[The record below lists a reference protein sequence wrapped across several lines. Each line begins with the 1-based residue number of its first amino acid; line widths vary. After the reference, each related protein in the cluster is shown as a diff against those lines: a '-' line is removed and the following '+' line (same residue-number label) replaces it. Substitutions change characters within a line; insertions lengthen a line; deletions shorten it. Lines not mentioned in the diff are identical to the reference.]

1 VARLL
6 IVLVIAGA
14 CGAAALV
21 ATKGTGDGAP
31 RYTVEL
37 DNAFGIVE
45 GADVKVAGVRAGRV
59 TAMRVDMRSKRALV
73 DFEIDQD
80 GFGSLR
86 ADAFCESRP
95 QSLIGEYFIDC
106 RPGTDERVLEDGG
119 TIPVEQ
125 TASTIPIDLINN
137 IMRRPY
143 RERLGII
150 LDELGAGVGARAPQI
165 QETVRRAVPALRETD
180 RVLAI
185 LAEQNRVL
193 ADLVANADT
202 VVGDLAGN
210 RRDVGRWVSE
220 TRQTASATAERR
232 AELAASLR
240 RLPGFLREL
249 RPTLAKLG
257 AAADAQAP
265 ALEDLDASAGQ
276 LERLFENLEPFSEAT
291 RDSMRSLAELA
302 EDGRPA
308 LLAAKPTIAELNRFS
323 ARTPELAGNL
333 AIVLDDLDDRGRAV
347 ERDPRSPGGHGYTG
361 FEALLQY
368 VFDQTMAIN
377 AFDSN
382 GYMLKVNLFL
392 SKCSDYQNV
401 QSLREEMKKDPAFY
415 RDCAAILGPNQPG
428 ITQPD
433 PSYTGAQEQGGSGL
447 PARANSRRE
456 REERPPEPPPS
467 AAPPPSPP
475 AAGGGG
481 EPPPPSVQDEVRRRG
496 RDAERRTREA
506 AKELEKRLEE
516 TLGIEIP
523 DVPATPALPEL
534 PAPAQN
540 LPQLQ
545 TPEQAQPLLDY
556 LLGP

>member
-1 VARLL
+1 VARVL
-6 IVLVIAGA
+6 IVLIIAGA
-14 CGAAALV
+14 CGAAAFV
-21 ATKGTGDGAP
+21 VSTGTGDSPP

-45 GADVKVAGVRAGRV
+45 GADVKVAGVRAGQV
-59 TAMRVDMRSKRALV
+59 TGMRVDTRSKRALV

-95 QSLIGEYFIDC
+95 QSLIGEYFVDC
-106 RPGTDERVLEDGG
+106 RPGDDQRVLEDGG

-165 QETVRRAVPALRETD
+165 QETLRRAVPALRETD

-185 LAEQNRVL
+185 LAEQNQVL
-193 ADLVANADT
+193 ASLVTDADT

-220 TRQTASATAERR
+220 TRETASATAERR

-257 AAADAQAP
+257 AATDAQAP
-265 ALEDLDASAGQ
+265 ALDDLNASAGQ

-291 RDSMRSLAELA
+291 REGMRSLAELS

-308 LLAAKPTIAELNRFS
+308 LVAAKPTIAELNRFS
-323 ARTPELAGNL
+323 EKTPELANNL

-347 ERDPRSPGGHGYTG
+347 ERDPRSPGGQGYTG

-368 VFDQTMAIN
+368 VFDQTLAIN

-382 GYMLKVNLFL
+382 GYMLKVSLFL
-392 SKCSDYQNV
+392 SKCSQYQNV

-433 PSYTGAQEQGGSGL
+433 PSYTGAQEQGGHHL
-447 PARANSRRE
+447 PESAESRVK

-467 AAPPPSPP
+467 AAPPSSPP
-475 AAGGGG
+475 ATGGGG
-481 EPPPPSVQDEVRRRG
+481 EQPPVGRELEKRK

-516 TLGIEIP
+516 TLGIDIP
-523 DVPATPALPEL
+523 DLPQTPALPEL

-540 LPQLQ
+540 LPLQ
-545 TPEQAQPLLDY
+545 TPEQAQPLLDF